1 MIHRR
6 EFITFLVGAAVGWP
20 LAARA
25 QRSGMRRLGVLM
37 SFAENEPGGVSE
49 MDALRAGL
57 AELGWVED
65 RNIHFD
71 VRWPGGD
78 LERIQGTAMELV
90 ALRPDILLAR
100 STPTTAALKR
110 EGKTIPIVF
119 ANIPEPVEQ
128 GFVQNLARPGGNLKT
143 ARALGLTVPLS
154 LIARADE
161 VIE

>member
-1 MIHRR
+1 MMRR
-6 EFITFLVGAAVGWP
+6 EFITLLGGAATWP

-25 QRSGMRRLGVLM
+25 QPARMRRLGVLM
-37 SFAENEPGGVSE
+37 NSVENDPGGVSE
-49 MDALRAGL
+49 MGELRAGL

-65 RNIHFD
+65 RNIHID

-100 STPTTAALKR
+100 STSTTAALRR
-110 EGKTIPIVF
+110 ESETIPIVF
-119 ANIPEPVEQ
+119 VNVTEPVEQ

>member
-1 MIHRR
+1 MAINIQRR
-6 EFITFLVGAAVGWP
+6 EFITTLGSAVAWP

-25 QRSGMRRLGVLM
+25 QPARMRRLGVLM

-78 LERIQGTAMELV
+78 LERVQEMAMELL

-110 EGKTIPIVF
+110 ESETIPI
-119 ANIPEPVEQ
+119 
-128 GFVQNLARPGGNLKT
+128 
-143 ARALGLTVPLS
+143 
-154 LIARADE
+154 
-161 VIE
+161 